1 MSKFWA
7 TIKSC
12 LRTNY
17 NVGRHARL
25 MPLPPY
31 DPKLAPRFVPNIKD
45 HPMISRDEFMSLLR
59 PRGDI
64 DPEQCLCG
72 KFSSKDCTISK
83 SDCCLEKRKKN

>member
-1 MSKFWA
+1 
-7 TIKSC
+7 
-12 LRTNY
+12 
-17 NVGRHARL
+17 
-25 MPLPPY
+25 
-31 DPKLAPRFVPNIKD
+31 
-45 HPMISRDEFMSLLR
+45 MSLLR